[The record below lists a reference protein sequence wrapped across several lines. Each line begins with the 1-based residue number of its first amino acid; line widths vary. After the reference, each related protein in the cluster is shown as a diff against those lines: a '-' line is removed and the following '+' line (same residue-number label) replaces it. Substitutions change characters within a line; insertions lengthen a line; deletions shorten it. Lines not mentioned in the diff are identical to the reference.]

1 MLTFNEHEEAWAARW
16 IANGS
21 GSWPVPEH
29 PLYDEAHVS
38 LPLESVDDVMVF
50 LRKKG
55 QTLKEYRFRLVPSRA
70 HPQPP
75 KETQCPNDPGDLD
88 KAWAWCQHAG
98 LPFPPIPDDLG
109 GALVELE
116 PGVYS
121 SRPIQQSPR
130 DLGRFLDEAR
140 ADILS
145 DYAILAYHG
154 GAGLEKLLHFYLR
167 HGKLSIFLQLRWKP
181 DVAPWSYDQ
190 VRDCF
195 ALAEHLRDA
204 VWKAEKEGRLAVR
217 DRIVVVGSD
226 VSGSDWV
233 APGPGTPGEK
243 DLLPELSPVDALRQ
257 ALLWTQ
263 IWTPDAEET

>member
-55 QTLKEYRFRLVPSRA
+55 QTLKEYRFRLVPCHARQTHSGNA
-70 HPQPP
+70 
-75 KETQCPNDPGDLD
+75 ECPEDPGDLD
-88 KAWAWCQHAG
+88 KAWAWCRQAG

-145 DYAILAYHG
+145 DYTILAYHG

-167 HGKLSIFLQLRWKP
+167 HGRLSIFLQLRWSP
-181 DVAPWSYDQ
+181 DFAP
-190 VRDCF
+190 RDCEHVRNCF
-195 ALAEHLRDA
+195 TLAETLRDA
-204 VWKAEKEGRLAVR
+204 VWKAEKEGRLGVR

-226 VSGSDWV
+226 VSGSDWI
-233 APGPGTPGEK
+233 APGPDTPSEK
-243 DLLPELSPVDALRQ
+243 DLLIELSPVDALRQ

-263 IWTPDAEET
+263 LWPPKVGET